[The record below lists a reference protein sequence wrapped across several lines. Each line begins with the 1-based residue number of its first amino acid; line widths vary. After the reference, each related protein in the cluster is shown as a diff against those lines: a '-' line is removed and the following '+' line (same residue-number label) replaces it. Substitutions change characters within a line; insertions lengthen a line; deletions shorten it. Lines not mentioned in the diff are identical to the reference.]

1 MKRWLLVAALAAAVL
16 LTPFRSRDAAKYQP
30 VQALCMDARDGM
42 CVLETDNGLC
52 GMGADPAEAV
62 ADLERTAPGTV
73 VLSTARQL
81 VVADSGERYLYPLL
95 ALEVLHPG
103 TALYAADGS
112 VDPADAAAFLD
123 RCGSG
128 LTVSRYQAAV
138 LTGEATSLP
147 RLTGGEGRY
156 SINDEGNG

>member
-1 MKRWLLVAALAAAVL
+1 MKRVLWIAALAAAVF
-16 LTPFRSRDAAKYQP
+16 LTPFHSRDAAKLLP
-30 VQALCMDARDGM
+30 VQTLSMYGQNGF
-42 CVLETDNGLC
+42 CVLKTDNGLY
-52 GMGADPAEAV
+52 GSGKTPAEAV
-62 ADLERTAPGTV
+62 ADLEKTAPGTV

-81 VVADSGERYLYPLL
+81 VIADCEAVYLRPLL
-95 ALEVLHPG
+95 DLEVLHPG
-103 TALYAADGS
+103 TALYAADDP

-138 LTGEATSLP
+138 LAGEAIALP

-156 SINDEGNG
+156 SIL